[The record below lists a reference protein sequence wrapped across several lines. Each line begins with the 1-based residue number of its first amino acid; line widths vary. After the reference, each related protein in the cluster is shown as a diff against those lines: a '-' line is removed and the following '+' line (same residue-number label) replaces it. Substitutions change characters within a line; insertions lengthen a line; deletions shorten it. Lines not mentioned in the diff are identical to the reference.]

1 MALKKLKMNQK
12 KNFNVCLER
21 VVPVS
26 KNSIIYKQS
35 IVLLV
40 WISDWPASILFPP
53 YRRRELQQLVEPE
66 ASPSTRMRQACLNM
80 ADSSRSFY
88 KSYHE
93 FHWTIPPPSCSVL
106 ARERWRRGGGA
117 RPDSDVPHVQLPDE
131 PSRRGCRALCSPG
144 CHGCQWLL
152 WPICQNVS
160 RAGWVYVDC
169 KCMTPEMAQ
178 M

>member
-40 WISDWPASILFPP
+40 WISDWPALILFPP

-93 FHWTIPPPSCSVL
+93 FHWTIPPPPFLLCLSQGKM
-106 ARERWRRGGGA
+106 AERWRSAAGFWCPSCTTPRRTVSSWVSCA
-117 RPDSDVPHVQLPDE
+117 VFTWLPWM
-131 PSRRGCRALCSPG
+131 PMATLTHMSK
-144 CHGCQWLL
+144 
-152 WPICQNVS
+152 
-160 RAGWVYVDC
+160 C
-169 KCMTPEMAQ
+169 K
-178 M
+178 

>member
-1 MALKKLKMNQK
+1 MSRESRPCEQKLNYIQTKHCSPCLNLWLTRLNTVSPLQTKRTATAGGARGIALY
-12 KNFNVCLER
+12 E
-21 VVPVS
+21 
-26 KNSIIYKQS
+26 
-35 IVLLV
+35 
-40 WISDWPASILFPP
+40 D
-53 YRRRELQQLVEPE
+53 E
-66 ASPSTRMRQACLNM
+66 ASMSKHGRFLQKFLQILSWIPLNY
-80 ADSSRSFY
+80 S
-88 KSYHE
+88 
-93 FHWTIPPPSCSVL
+93 PPPSCSVL